1 MDEGLERG
9 QSRLDR
15 VGHRGHRTAHPP
27 TSRLRDSV
35 GGQPLRAGRCSLLPT
50 AAFLFF
56 LVPLGIM
63 VVYSFGKRD
72 VLTLELYWGWTIQNY
87 LEIADSLYL
96 SSIIRSLILSAT
108 ATALCLVIG
117 FPVAYYISRQTRRWQ
132 NLLLLAIMIPFWTSF
147 LVRTYAWVNLLA
159 NEGLLQRLGEKLGLV
174 HGTLDVLYTPTAIGI
189 GLVYSYLPL
198 MVFPLYVALER
209 MNPAPER
216 PRPI

>member
-1 MDEGLERG
+1 
-9 QSRLDR
+9 
-15 VGHRGHRTAHPP
+15 
-27 TSRLRDSV
+27 
-35 GGQPLRAGRCSLLPT
+35 
-50 AAFLFF
+50 
-56 LVPLGIM
+56 M

-159 NEGLLQRLGEKLGLV
+159 NEGPPPAARGE
-174 HGTLDVLYTPTAIGI
+174 A
-189 GLVYSYLPL
+189 
-198 MVFPLYVALER
+198 
-209 MNPAPER
+209 R
-216 PRPI
+216 PCARDS